1 MAGFLSELEHEL
13 SFEYPNLGFVR
24 AAQSRLKEWEKYY
37 NEMERD
43 KGSSLWG
50 EPLFVSI
57 HKEYR
62 AIRSLLKARKL
73 LPSNKSIFLNPED
86 K

>member
-1 MAGFLSELEHEL
+1 MAGFLSDLEHEL

-37 NEMERD
+37 NEME
-43 KGSSLWG
+43 KNKASPLWD
-50 EPLFVSI
+50 EAVFISI

-73 LPSNKSIFLNPED
+73 LPSNKSVFLNPED